1 MSSSANAD
9 KMRITLG
16 EAMEDTKRLREL
28 CEQVSREQDSE
39 KFLVLAREL
48 NRLLGERE
56 KAKKE
61 QEGPL

>member
-1 MSSSANAD
+1 
-9 KMRITLG
+9 MRITLG